1 MHRKILSVDD
11 DPDQLGMLDLLLGH
25 EGFAVDTAANGLDAL
40 DKVARCRPDLIV
52 LDVSMPKMN
61 GFAFCEKLQADPATA
76 AIPILMLTGF
86 RGHYAELNGLAHGA
100 SAYLTK
106 PYKPEELI
114 ATVHQ
119 LLRGPAAAPPSS
131 P

>member
-1 MHRKILSVDD
+1 MPGKILAVDD
-11 DPDQLGMLDLLLGH
+11 DPDQLEVLDLLLTPS
-25 EGFAVDTAANGLDAL
+25 GFTVDTAANGLEAL

-61 GFAFCEKLQADPATA
+61 GFAVCEQLQADPATA

-86 RGHYAELNGLAHGA
+86 HGHFAELNGLAHGA

-106 PYKPEELI
+106 PYKPAELI
-114 ATVHQ
+114 ATVRQ
-119 LLRGPAAAPPSS
+119 LLREPAPPRPS
-131 P
+131 PP

>member
-1 MHRKILSVDD
+1 MPGKILAVDD
-11 DPDQLGMLDLLLGH
+11 DPDQLEVLDLLLRPA
-25 EGFAVDTAANGLDAL
+25 GFAVDTAADGLEAL

-86 RGHYAELNGLAHGA
+86 HGHFAELNGLARGA
-100 SAYLTK
+100 SVYLTK
-106 PYKPEELI
+106 PYKSEELI
-114 ATVHQ
+114 AAVHQ
-119 LLRGPAAAPPSS
+119 LLRGPAAAPPS
-131 P
+131 PP